1 MNFREFV
8 ENKKIIILM
17 QVLLNLIFV
26 YGMLLIKLD
35 LIVGFE
41 ILIIINLMFIV
52 YLLSYYWHF
61 KQIITRLNNSVA
73 TLDQKF
79 LIKEVQT
86 DLSYEGELIFEV
98 IEQISKSQY
107 ADNKKL
113 KQQLIDERTAK
124 TMWVHEMKQPLSIL
138 NNQDISPFMRQ
149 KALSRINKNLNQILY
164 QERINNI
171 GNDLNFAW
179 ENVNTL
185 INENFRNFTYELID
199 LDAKINIKCDT
210 DIAILTD
217 KFWFLFVLEQLTT
230 NAIKYRSERQLAI
243 NVHVTSNKEYTVI
256 EFSDNGIGIE
266 PHDLKNI
273 FDQGYRG
280 SNAKTNIVASGYGLY
295 YVKMIMKKLNGKI
308 TIENNSEHGIVVRVA
323 ITNQMKK

>member
-1 MNFREFV
+1 MSFRKFLED
-8 ENKKIIILM
+8 KKIIILM
-17 QVLLNLIFV
+17 QMIVNLIFI
-26 YGMLLIKLD
+26 YGILLTNIN
-35 LIVGFE
+35 LIIGFE
-41 ILIIINLMFIV
+41 VLMIINLMFII
-52 YLLSYYWHF
+52 YLFSYYWHF
-61 KQIITRLNNSVA
+61 KQIIKRLNNTVA

-86 DLSYEGELIFEV
+86 DLSYEDELIFEV
-98 IEQISKSQY
+98 IERISKSQY
-107 ADNKKL
+107 ADNKQL

-138 NNQDISPFMRQ
+138 NNQDIDPFMHQ

-164 QERINNI
+164 QERIGNI

-179 ENVNTL
+179 ENLNDL

-199 LDAKINIKCDT
+199 LDARINIKCDA
-210 DIAILTD
+210 DIEILTD

-230 NAIKYRSERQLAI
+230 NAIKYRSERQLTI
-243 NVHVTSNKEYTVI
+243 NVNATSNKEYTMI

-266 PHDLKNI
+266 PYDLKNV

-295 YVKMIMKKLNGKI
+295 YAKLIIKKLNGKI
-308 TIENNSEHGIVVRVA
+308 TIENNVEQGVVVRVA